1 MAAEPWRA
9 PDYGDDP
16 PAGCPPLVFLQLLFG
31 YRSLAE
37 LRAIFPDVY
46 AEPEAALLIDI
57 LFPKQPS
64 SVSWMSYT

>member
-1 MAAEPWRA
+1 MAHAGLRRI
-9 PDYGDDP
+9 DSR
-16 PAGCPPLVFLQLLFG
+16 AGCPPLVFTQLLLG

-57 LFPKQPS
+57 LFPKPS
-64 SVSWMSYT
+64 TVSWMSYT